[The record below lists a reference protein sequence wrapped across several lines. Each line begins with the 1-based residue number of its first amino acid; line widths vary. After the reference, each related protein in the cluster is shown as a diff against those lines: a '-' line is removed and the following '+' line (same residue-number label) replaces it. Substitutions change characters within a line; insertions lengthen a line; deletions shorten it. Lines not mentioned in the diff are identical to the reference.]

1 MIRSLL
7 RRVAGAAALATAAGL
22 LTAPAFH
29 VEAAPAAAAPR
40 LATAL
45 RIAHVHKTGPDGS
58 VDVIRGRLQTRRH
71 GVANRRVV
79 LLARTAEDSAW
90 TKVAARRT
98 SKRGL
103 VRFRVDPE
111 QTTGYRLVFR
121 GTPRLLPARSR
132 AVRVPVRPDVAIT
145 ADPTSITQGE
155 SATVAGT
162 VTLQGALL
170 ADAKVKLWAV
180 KVGHPRSARAIDRAR
195 TDADGAVSFVVT
207 PRATTRYR
215 LVVAR
220 SDASAGA
227 VSGKVK
233 VAVVAPSTDT

>member
-1 MIRSLL
+1 MIRPLL

-22 LTAPAFH
+22 LTAPAFQAQ
-29 VEAAPAAAAPR
+29 AAPAATAPR
-40 LATAL
+40 VATAL
-45 RIAHVHKTGPDGS
+45 RIAHLHKVGPDGS
-58 VDVIRGRLQTRRH
+58 VDVIRGRLQARRH
-71 GVANRRVV
+71 GVAHRRVV
-79 LLARTAEDSAW
+79 LLARTGDSAW
-90 TKVAARRT
+90 AKAAVHRT
-98 SKRGL
+98 TKRGL
-103 VRFRVDPE
+103 VRFKVDPE
-111 QTTGYRLVFR
+111 ETSAYRLVFR
-121 GTPRLLPARSR
+121 GTPRLQPARSR

-155 SATVAGT
+155 SATVAGL
-162 VTLQGALL
+162 VTLQGTPL

-180 KVGHPRSARAIDRAR
+180 KVGHPRSARIIDRTA

-227 VSGKVK
+227 VSAKVK
-233 VAVVAPSTDT
+233 VVVVAPSTDT